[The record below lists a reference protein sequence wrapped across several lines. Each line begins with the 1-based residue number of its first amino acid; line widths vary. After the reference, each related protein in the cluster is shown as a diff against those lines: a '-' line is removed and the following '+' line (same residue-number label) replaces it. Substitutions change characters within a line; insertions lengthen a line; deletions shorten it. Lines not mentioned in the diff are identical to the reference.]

1 MLGSSVLNERL
12 MISTRLLQ
20 QFIAVAEELHFG
32 RAAVRL
38 HMAQPPLSQAIKN
51 LEDLVGVP
59 LLARNRHSVSLL
71 PAGEVFLREAREL
84 LDRGKKAIDAAV
96 RASEGIDGRLTIGFV
111 GSVSYELL
119 PRLLAQIREAFPR
132 IHVDLRELTSAEQAS
147 QLQARKIDMG
157 IVRLP
162 VANLGDICTRVIETE
177 RLIAALPTAHPLATR
192 ETLWLKDLAHDSFMA
207 FPADK
212 IPSLHGKFL
221 LACEASG
228 FNPRIALEAWQMS
241 SMVSLVAAGFGV
253 ALLPRQVVAS
263 PHPGVV
269 YRELADPYEHLSLNI
284 AIAWHGEHMSAS
296 LASVLSLLG
305 TG

>member
-1 MLGSSVLNERL
+1 
-12 MISTRLLQ
+12 MISARLLH

-59 LLARNRHSVSLL
+59 LLARNRHSVQLL
-71 PAGEVFLREAREL
+71 PAGKAFLAEAREL

-96 RASEGIDGRLTIGFV
+96 RASEGMDGRLTIGFV

-119 PRLLAQIREAFPR
+119 PRLLARIRENFPR
-132 IHVDLRELTSAEQAS
+132 VHIDLRELTSAEQAE
-147 QLQARKIDMG
+147 QLLARKIDLG

-162 VANLGDICTRVIETE
+162 VANLVEIETQVIETE
-177 RLIAALPTAHPLATR
+177 RLVAVLPITHPLAGKQ
-192 ETLWLKDLAHDSFMA
+192 TLWLKDLEREPFMA
-207 FPADK
+207 FPSDK

-241 SMVSLVAAGFGV
+241 SMVSLVAANFGV

-263 PHPGVV
+263 PHHGVI
-269 YRELADPYEHLSLNI
+269 YKELADEYEHLSLNI
-284 AIAWHGEHMSAS
+284 AIAWQTKHMSPTLS
-296 LASVLSLLG
+296 SVLSLLQADLKS
-305 TG
+305 

>member
-1 MLGSSVLNERL
+1 
-12 MISTRLLQ
+12 MISARLLH

-59 LLARNRHSVSLL
+59 LLARNRHSVQLL
-71 PAGEVFLREAREL
+71 PAGKAFLAEAREL

-96 RASEGIDGRLTIGFV
+96 RASEGMDGRLTIGFV

-119 PRLLAQIREAFPR
+119 PRLLARIRENFPR
-132 IHVDLRELTSAEQAS
+132 VHIDLRELTSAEQAE
-147 QLQARKIDMG
+147 QLLARKIDLG

-162 VANLGDICTRVIETE
+162 VANLGEIETQVIETE
-177 RLIAALPTAHPLATR
+177 RLVAVLPITHPLAGKQ
-192 ETLWLKDLAHDSFMA
+192 TLWLKDLEREPFMA
-207 FPADK
+207 FPSDK

-241 SMVSLVAAGFGV
+241 SMVSLVAANFGV
-253 ALLPRQVVAS
+253 ALLPRQVVVS
-263 PHPGVV
+263 PHHGVI
-269 YRELADPYEHLSLNI
+269 YKELADEYEHLSLNI
-284 AIAWHGEHMSAS
+284 AIAWQTKHMSPTLS
-296 LASVLSLLG
+296 SVLSLLQADLKS
-305 TG
+305 